1 MVFVRPSF
9 SQGTQRALISG
20 VLNDIQTVE
29 YHREREIKG
38 PQAEGL

>member
-9 SQGTQRALISG
+9 PHGRQRALISG

-29 YHREREIKG
+29 YDRKG
-38 PQAEGL
+38 ETKG